1 MQDYPNTISDDEI
14 DLREIFMALW
24 AYKIFIAIVCAIGV
38 FVSVYFI
45 LNTNKKFTSVA
56 IFQVNT
62 GSNGLLNSGRFNALM
77 NLTGVGTDASNLSV
91 SNSKINGRVFVKKI
105 DTELNFQADPY
116 FYKHNSEKTVD
127 PLWKSIIKRALGWQA
142 PTETADEQEVI
153 WQSIT
158 SIFSNNLDM
167 NTDNDGSI
175 EISFTHVNPLR
186 AAEIANS
193 VMEEIIS
200 SISEKYIND
209 QNNELSYLSNA
220 LAKALNGLEKSQ
232 SNLKVFAI
240 ENSALPL
247 ESFAAESIR
256 LDSLREQLSR
266 TTELY
271 EAVTGLSLV
280 LKNKT
285 TDHPNYLLLRQKFPI
300 IDQVEFRRVLGQNEI
315 IRSWSW
321 PNLNS
326 VMAVLN
332 TLSDR
337 KNRLQSQINT
347 SQKDAEQSSIA
358 LETYS
363 KLQREA
369 KIAEASYTVLIE
381 QVKAQSMMAGYRP
394 SNAEVYEYA
403 SPSTSSSSPNRKL
416 ILAIGTFFGL
426 LTGCTIAII
435 MATSRGVFFS
445 KKSLM
450 STAQAQVNKRAKTL
464 TSLRNKSLVNKN
476 LHMRKKPKPFLR
488 DIVLEIH
495 KSGTNQAVVTS
506 SRSKIKANIA
516 AQALALTMQS
526 KDTNIAVIDF
536 SEKNT
541 NQKYKNSD
549 TASVGSFITSETVGG
564 VNVLRPEGDL
574 DPLELISQKDFLKN
588 IKLLNSNFSLVFLC
602 ADNDDA
608 ITLLRALE
616 GQKLFHLTLVKTKRT
631 KSDDL
636 IRMRSLLPIQ
646 GLLHD

>member
-62 GSNGLLNSGRFNALM
+62 GSNGLLNSGGFNALM
-77 NLTGVGTDASNLSV
+77 NLTGVGTNAPNLSV

-209 QNNELSYLSNA
+209 KNNELSYLSNA

-381 QVKAQSMMAGYRP
+381 QVKAQSMMAGYSP